1 MGQDLGPT
9 IMFALR
15 MRLTDSKLS
24 LLIVLLQVNL
34 DAGFEEVQLCLQLLR
49 QGSH

>member
-1 MGQDLGPT
+1 MGHDVGPT
-9 IMFALR
+9 IMTSPGV
-15 MRLTDSKLS
+15 RLTDSKLS

-34 DAGFEEVQLCLQLLR
+34 DTGFEEVQLCLQLLG